1 MTTRAGTA
9 YRAGTAVTV
18 AGLAVL
24 HATVVDPG
32 YQLLRPSR
40 LVFWSVLGVTVIGA
54 GYGLGL
60 PDLPVR
66 RRDAAGRAGAAVVLG
81 VVVVSLLQVAL
92 AQPLL
97 PRSSL
102 VLLAVI
108 SPVWAVIGWNLDRDE
123 HSLRALRDRV
133 LVVAEQRSEPASLRY
148 ELAQQPEA
156 PAVLVAELT
165 VEEAALGPDGSTPLI
180 ERAEASGATV
190 LVLDTAAQSDDGIV
204 AQAAELHRRGVR
216 IRTLALFYEEWLG
229 KLPVAELARVALLF
243 DIGELHRLRYV
254 RTRRVI
260 DLVVGAV
267 GLVLVVPV
275 AGVVWIGNRFA
286 NRGPLLFAQ
295 HRVGKDGRVITV
307 HKFRTMLPNGDDPG
321 APSAWTV
328 TDDPRVTPWGRLLRR
343 SHVDELPQMLGLIRG
358 ELSLIGPRPEQ
369 VHYVEELREK
379 IPFYDVRHLVRPG
392 LTGWAQV
399 KQGYAADEADAYE
412 KLQYDVYYLRRQS
425 LALDS
430 RIAWRTVR
438 GVMIGAGR

>member
-1 MTTRAGTA
+1 MTARAGSA
-9 YRAGTAVTV
+9 YRVGTAATV
-18 AGLAVL
+18 VGLAVL
-24 HATVVDPG
+24 HATVVDPD
-32 YQLLRPSR
+32 YDLLLLSR
-40 LVFWSVLGVTVIGA
+40 IAFWSVLGVAVIAA

-66 RRDAAGRAGAAVVLG
+66 RRDAAGRAVAAAALG
-81 VVVVSLLQVAL
+81 VIAVSILQVAA

-102 VLLAVI
+102 LLLAVI

-123 HSLRALRDRV
+123 NTRRTRRDRV
-133 LVVAEQRSEPASLRY
+133 LVVAEQSSEPASLRF
-148 ELAQQPEA
+148 ELTGQPEA
-156 PAVLVAELT
+156 PASLVGELT
-165 VEEAALGPDGSTPLI
+165 TAEARLRPDGSTPLI
-180 ERAEASGATV
+180 ERVDGSGATV

-204 AQAAELHRRGVR
+204 AQAAELHRRGIR

-260 DLVVGAV
+260 DLLV
-267 GLVLVVPV
+267 GLVGLALVVPV
-275 AGVVWIGNRFA
+275 AAVVWLGNRVA

-295 HRVGKDGRVITV
+295 HRVGKDGEVITI
-307 HKFRTMLPNGDDPG
+307 HKFRTMLPTGDDPG
-321 APSAWTV
+321 LPSAWTT

-343 SHVDELPQMLGLIRG
+343 SHVDELPQMLGLVRG

-369 VHYVEELREK
+369 IHYVEELREK

-425 LALDS
+425 LALDT

-438 GVMIGAGR
+438 GVMIGTGR